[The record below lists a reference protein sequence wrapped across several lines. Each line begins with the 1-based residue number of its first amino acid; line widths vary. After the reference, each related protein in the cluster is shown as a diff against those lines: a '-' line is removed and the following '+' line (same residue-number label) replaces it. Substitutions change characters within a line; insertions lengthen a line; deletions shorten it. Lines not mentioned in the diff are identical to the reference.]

1 MMLNPFQPTKF
12 EHENRPVVW
21 LSPWARSL
29 AKTKKP
35 DFVVGTRGSG
45 KTTVLRSLHTKTLI
59 ENDFL
64 AQQYGYKGRTFHWFG
79 CYMQFNHSFQHL
91 TEQVLNEV
99 SKVHGRTVS
108 ELNRYKLFC
117 SFFEL
122 SVLESLLEDLRS
134 LEDRELIHF
143 SGRKEKRACDEL
155 REILNE
161 IGVADVNLMSDY
173 NDALRLVRH
182 IRGAFL
188 ATYDQ
193 VRIADAISAMDA
205 FTPTTIIKFIRESI
219 VPSIRSERLPRG
231 KEVDLYILLDDCE
244 NLSDLQQRA
253 LNTYLRS
260 TEGIAKWVV
269 AYVRGQYNT
278 IQTTIPETSL
288 SHADRNIC
296 DVDDR
301 SEEDFRNFCESV
313 ATLRLNNFL
322 RSSLSENVRE
332 NTKFELSKC
341 GRPSYN
347 ILVSEILEGY
357 QSAAVQKFK
366 SEVGT
371 TKAKLASVIG
381 VGQRESFHVSATRM
395 PYVEHVV
402 ISSLD
407 LDVLSFG
414 SEPDQTRLRK
424 ELHRKSAAA
433 YIIACRVCKRPPL
446 YAGDRFVLWA
456 SDGNIRDFLDV
467 MAEMFSLH
475 TSRGASSDNQNITLA
490 KACRRFLNSEERFSI
505 KIQDRCIRNVSHH
518 SYETIQGIEDS
529 GEPHIFYLLS
539 GLAELQRILHH
550 YNENG
555 EAVRYPERG
564 IFKVNV
570 KQFSVSASEYEFSNL
585 YGLLR
590 RIERDGFIRLEEN
603 RAGLEREDVA
613 FRLHRRLCPVLDCSP
628 RGAYEQVRI
637 DPRLLV
643 RLLSQSDPVS
653 PKLWAED
660 YFDRMVGHDRRQQR
674 FDV

>member
-1 MMLNPFQPTKF
+1 MRNPFQPTKF

-21 LSPWARSL
+21 LSPWAKAL
-29 AKTKKP
+29 ASTKKP

-45 KTTVLRSLHTKTLI
+45 KTTVLRSLHTKMLI

-64 AQQYGYKGRTFHWFG
+64 ANQYGYKRRTFHWFG

-91 TEQVLNEV
+91 TEQVLDVV
-99 SKVHGRTVS
+99 SRAQDRTIS
-108 ELNRYKLFC
+108 DLARYKLFC

-143 SGRKEKRACDEL
+143 SGRKEQRACEEL

-161 IGVADVNLMSDY
+161 IGLSDVRVLSDY
-173 NDALRLVRH
+173 SDALRL
-182 IRGAFL
+182 IRRIRTSYL
-188 ATYDQ
+188 AIYDKA
-193 VRIADAISAMDA
+193 RISEAISSMDA
-205 FTPTTIIKFIRESI
+205 FTPTTIIRYIKESI
-219 VPSIRSERLPRG
+219 VPSIRSEKLPKG
-231 KEVDLYILLDDCE
+231 KELDLYILLDDCE

-260 TEGIAKWVV
+260 TEGVAKWVV
-269 AYVRGQYNT
+269 AFVRGQYNT

-301 SEEDFRNFCESV
+301 SEDDFRNFCESV
-313 ATLRLNNFL
+313 ATLRLTNFL
-322 RSSLSENVRE
+322 TASLSEGVRE
-332 NTKFELSKC
+332 DPKFDLNKC

-347 ILVSEILEGY
+347 ALVSEITEGY
-357 QSAAVQKFK
+357 QSSAIQDFK

-371 TKAKLASVIG
+371 TKAKLSGVIG
-381 VGQRESFHVSATRM
+381 AAQQGSFNISAGRM
-395 PYVEHVV
+395 PYVEHVI
-402 ISSLD
+402 ISSLGLDVFSFASD
-407 LDVLSFG
+407 LDQ
-414 SEPDQTRLRK
+414 DRLRK
-424 ELHRKSAAA
+424 ELHRKGAAA
-433 YIIACRVCKRPPL
+433 YIIACQACKRPPL
-446 YAGDRFVLWA
+446 YAGDRFILWA

-467 MAEMFSLH
+467 MAEMFALH
-475 TSRGASSDNQNITLA
+475 TSRGETSDGRSITLA
-490 KACRRFLNSEERFSI
+490 KACRRFLNMDEKFSF
-505 KIQDRCIRNVSHH
+505 KIQDRCIRNVSRQ

-529 GEPHIFYLLS
+529 GEPYIYYLLS

-564 IFKVNV
+564 IFKINV
-570 KQFSVSASEYEFSNL
+570 KQFRGLASDYEFSDL
-585 YGLLR
+585 YSLLR
-590 RIERDGFIRLEEN
+590 RVERDGFIRLEED
-603 RAGLEREDVA
+603 RAGLEKEDVA
-613 FRLHRRLCPVLDCSP
+613 LRLHRRLCPVLDCSP

-637 DPRLLV
+637 DPRALV
-643 RLLSQSDPVS
+643 RLLSQSELVS
-653 PKLWAED
+653 PRAWAED
-660 YFDRMVGHDRRQQR
+660 YFDRVIGHDRRQQR